1 MYCMCWARSNEGQE
15 RRAPAAGDEMTRS
28 KRHPPLM
35 ARLTRHAGLLKRA
48 RGFSRLVAAAW
59 PRETGATYEFE
70 VDFYG
75 LRYRGNLGSHIDREV
90 YFFGAYE
97 ADELALVRRWWGGRA
112 GGVALDVGAN
122 VGHHTLAFSRIFG
135 SVHAFE
141 PNPMVF
147 GQLER
152 AVYYNRVDNVTL
164 HSCGLWD
171 CDAVLEFNVPPAGN
185 TGMGSF
191 KEEIP
196 GMGDAAKVVLPVR
209 RGDDVLASAKVERI
223 DFVKIDV
230 QGAEGEALNGLART
244 LAQSRP
250 LVWIEISPTTR
261 ETLPTLAN
269 LLRKLGG
276 GRYEAL
282 HLTRAHPLLNVVTVR
297 TVDEAAYATMDGNLF
312 LLPTE
317 A

>member
-1 MYCMCWARSNEGQE
+1 
-15 RRAPAAGDEMTRS
+15 MTQT
-28 KRHPPLM
+28 KRDPPLM
-35 ARLTRHAGLLKRA
+35 ARLGRHAGPLKRA
-48 RGFSRLVAAAW
+48 RGFSRLLAAAC
-59 PRETGATYEFE
+59 PRDSGATYEFE

-122 VGHHTLAFSRIFG
+122 VGHHTLAYSRIFG
-135 SVHAFE
+135 TVHAFE
-141 PNPMVF
+141 PNPVVF

-152 AVYYNRVDNVTL
+152 AVRFNRVDNVTL
-164 HSCGLWD
+164 HAYGLWD
-171 CDAVLEFNVPPAGN
+171 RDAVLEFNVPPAGN

-196 GMGDAAKVVLPVR
+196 GMGDAAKLVLPVR
-209 RGDDVLASAKVERI
+209 LGDDVLADAGIERI

-230 QGAEGEALNGLART
+230 QGAEGEALDGLART
-244 LAQSRP
+244 LARSRP
-250 LVWIEISPTTR
+250 LVWVEISPTTR
-261 ETLPTLAN
+261 ETVPTLAS
-269 LLRKLGG
+269 LLPKLGG
-276 GRYEAL
+276 GKFEAL
-282 HLTRAHPLLNVVTVR
+282 QLTRKHPLLNVMTAR

-312 LLPTE
+312 LVPSEGNTPV